1 MLEREVERHLVERVR
16 AAGGLAFKW
25 VSPANAGVPDRVCF
39 LPGGRVVFVE
49 LKRPGGSLRPL
60 QERVI
65 GMLRRLGAEVHVVD
79 SKEGVDEVLAA

>member
-1 MLEREVERHLVERVR
+1 LISRVR

-25 VSPANAGVPDRVCF
+25 TSPSNAGVPDRICF
-39 LPGGRVVFVE
+39 MPGGRVVFVE

-65 GMLRRLGAEVHVVD
+65 GLLRRLGAEVHVVD

>member
-49 LKRPGGSLRPL
+49 LKRPGGQLRPL

-65 GMLRRLGAEVHVVD
+65 GMLMRLGAEVHVVD

>member
-1 MLEREVERHLVERVR
+1 MERYLVERVR
-16 AAGGLAFKW
+16 AAHGMALKW
-25 VSPANAGVPDRVCF
+25 VSPANAGVPDRICF

-49 LKRPGGSLRPL
+49 LKRPGGRLRPL

-65 GMLRRLGAEVHVVD
+65 GLLRQLGAEVHVVD